1 MPGKIAALIFSLL
14 LMTGPGPAG
23 AARFPDTGLPDSIRL
38 EGTDG
43 ELILNGGGIREKL
56 FMDIYIGALYLPE
69 KTGSARAILSAT
81 GPASVRMHF
90 LYKEVSREKI
100 IDGWHDGLSA
110 NLTGP
115 EYTALQP
122 RLEQFNSLFRS
133 MRSGEVISIDYVP
146 GSGTAVRINGKLQG
160 TVPGNDF
167 FRALLKIWLGD
178 RPVSKSLKQG
188 MLGGR

>member
-1 MPGKIAALIFSLL
+1 MPGKIAALILSLL
-14 LMTGPGPAG
+14 LLTGPAG
-23 AARFPDTGLPDSIRL
+23 AARFADTDIPDSIRL
-38 EGTDG
+38 EGTDS

-69 KTGSARAILSAT
+69 KTTSAGAILSAT

-100 IDGWHDGLSA
+100 IDSWHDGLSA
-110 NLTGP
+110 NLASP

-133 MRSGEVISIDYVP
+133 VRSGEIISIDYIP
-146 GSGTAVRINGKLQG
+146 GTGTAVRINAELQG

-188 MLGGR
+188 MLGNR